1 MPLRRAGLTLI
12 EVLAASVLLGSLLA
26 TAVVSASRHT
36 QQVRGAQDR
45 LNALEVADELLH
57 SWLVDGQG
65 NIESNEGPVPDHD
78 GWTWRVYGR
87 TEPELEPL
95 GFHVGVLQIIDQTRQ
110 QRMSGDSA
118 ARILAEVEFVSSSA
132 VTAPRGF

>member
-12 EVLAASVLLGSLLA
+12 EVLAASVILGSLLA

-45 LNALEVADELLH
+45 LAALTVADELLH

-65 NIESNEGPVPDHD
+65 VIEKAEGVVD
-78 GWTWRVYGR
+78 GHPHWRWR
-87 TEPELEPL
+87 ITSRPEAELDPL
-95 GFHVGVLQIIDQTRQ
+95 GCHVAVLQIVDQFPRTGF
-110 QRMSGDSA
+110 SDEESKV
-118 ARILAEVEFVSSSA
+118 LAEVEFLCTSA
-132 VTAPRGF
+132 TTAPETF